1 MYSGFQRR
9 ATATEEGLSRSY
21 RATGKMALTLEP
33 TSESEE
39 EKSSRSSAGHSARG
53 GYRNMLS
60 PVKHVK
66 TPHNIPP
73 RKFSN

>member
-1 MYSGFQRR
+1 M
-9 ATATEEGLSRSY
+9 E
-21 RATGKMALTLEP
+21 LTLDP

-53 GYRNMLS
+53 GYRNLLS
-60 PVKHVK
+60 PVKVVK

-73 RKFSN
+73 RKFSNQFDEKTNETKALQYSYA